1 MSDSPVKI
9 SDQDNLRASLD
20 KQSASEL
27 PTDTKSTIRLGIMV
41 LIVGFGGLLLWAG
54 FAPLDEGVPAVASVM
69 IDTKRKTI
77 QHMNGGVITRVAVR
91 EGQQV
96 KTGDILIELD
106 SQLPRA
112 NNEIVRQSYLAKRAI
127 ESRLLAEIDDRSSIA
142 FHPALLAAASD
153 PIIKQ
158 HMNTQTQ
165 VLESKRIAFRHELAA
180 LDESIAGQTSLLN
193 GIKLQI
199 ESREVQSK
207 KQGMQLKNMSDL
219 AASGFVSKNQLLQL
233 EQTEAELKAIL
244 AELEGSR
251 LRVERA
257 IEELKLRKSQRILE
271 AKKESTAQLAEIRRD
286 VEGDRE
292 RLDASQSELARTRIK
307 APVDGQVVGLSVA
320 SIGGVV
326 SPGQRLMDLIPGDE
340 AVVLEARIPIF
351 SIDRIR
357 VGDAVA
363 VRFAAFA
370 HTPQLVVDAV
380 IDSISN
386 DTISDQTPAG
396 TAVYYLARVSL
407 TPEGLKQLGN
417 HKLQPGMAAEVL
429 IKTGERSLLTYL
441 LHPLTKRIASALT
454 EE

>member
-9 SDQDNLRASLD
+9 SDRDNLRASLD

-127 ESRLLAEIDDRSSIA
+127 ESRLLAEIDDRPTIA

-257 IEELKLRKSQRILE
+257 IEELKLRKSQRILRPKKNRQHNSRKFVE
-271 AKKESTAQLAEIRRD
+271 MLKAIAKD
-286 VEGDRE
+286 
-292 RLDASQSELARTRIK
+292 
-307 APVDGQVVGLSVA
+307 
-320 SIGGVV
+320 
-326 SPGQRLMDLIPGDE
+326 
-340 AVVLEARIPIF
+340 
-351 SIDRIR
+351 
-357 VGDAVA
+357 
-363 VRFAAFA
+363 
-370 HTPQLVVDAV
+370 
-380 IDSISN
+380 
-386 DTISDQTPAG
+386 
-396 TAVYYLARVSL
+396 
-407 TPEGLKQLGN
+407 
-417 HKLQPGMAAEVL
+417 
-429 IKTGERSLLTYL
+429 
-441 LHPLTKRIASALT
+441 
-454 EE
+454 